1 MIRSRVVGIFMLN
14 PGVDV
19 LDDPAPAVVHSCLG
33 RSISDATSFT
43 SLPRDW
49 IGLGNDEGADEE
61 ESTGAL

>member
-33 RSISDATSFT
+33 RFISDATSLT
-43 SLPRDW
+43 SLSHDCTGPGD
-49 IGLGNDEGADEE
+49 DEGVDEE